1 MTTKDLIKKH
11 EGTKL
16 YLYKDSLGITT
27 IGTGHNIQDNGLSRT
42 ACDFILDEDIA
53 NAVSE
58 LKDVFEHWDEIPDVV
73 QSVMTDMMFNLG
85 SNRFSTFKH
94 MINAVKDG
102 NYKLAAKEAKDSK
115 WCDQVGSRCEDNY
128 NLLMN
133 A

>member
-27 IGTGHNIQDNGLSRT
+27 IGTGHNIQDNGLSKA

-58 LKDVFEHWDEIPDVV
+58 LKDVFKHWDEFPDVV
-73 QSVMTDMMFNLG
+73 QAVMTDMMFNIG

-94 MINAVKDG
+94 MINAVKAG
-102 NYKLAAKEAKDSK
+102 NYKLAAKEARDSK
-115 WCDQVGSRCEDNY
+115 WCKQVGSRCEDNY

>member
-1 MTTKDLIKKH
+1 MTTKELIKKH
-11 EGTKL
+11 EDTKL
-16 YLYKDSLGITT
+16 YLYKDNLGITT
-27 IGTGHNIQDNGLSRT
+27 IGTGHNIQDNGLSRA

-58 LKDVFEHWDEIPDVV
+58 LKDIFEHWGEFPDVV

-94 MINAVKDG
+94 MISAVKTG
-102 NYKLAAKEAKDSK
+102 NYKIAAKEARDSK
-115 WCDQVGSRCEDNY
+115 WCNQVGSRCKDNY